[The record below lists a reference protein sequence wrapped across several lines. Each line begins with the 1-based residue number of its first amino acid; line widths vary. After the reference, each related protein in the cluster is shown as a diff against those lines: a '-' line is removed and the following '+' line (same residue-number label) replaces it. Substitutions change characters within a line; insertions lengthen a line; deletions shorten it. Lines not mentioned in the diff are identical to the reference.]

1 MGKKLIALMAT
12 ALVSPV
18 WSAEVPVSNPPPA
31 AAAPAPTPEQ
41 VVEQF
46 RNDLQAKR
54 ADVMAK
60 GLTLTAEQAAKF
72 WPLFETFQK
81 EQNAIVDGQIR
92 ATQKYATDY
101 ANLNDQ
107 SALKF
112 VNALLERDDKMHALR
127 VKWLAKFQTVVPA
140 GIAARAIQLDRRLGQ
155 VAQVQLSSQIPL
167 VH

>member
-81 EQNAIVDGQIR
+81 EQNTIVDGQIR
-92 ATQKYATDY
+92 ATQKYAADY
-101 ANLNDQ
+101 ANLTSEN
-107 SALKF
+107 ALKY
-112 VNALLERDDKMHALR
+112 VNSLLDRDDKMHALR
-127 VKWLAKFQTVVPA
+127 VKWLAKFQTVVPPN
-140 GIAARAIQLDRRLGQ
+140 IAARAIQLDRRLGQ
-155 VAQVQLSSQIPL
+155 VTQVQLSSQIPL
-167 VH
+167 IH